1 MNPPKLFSFSSAT
14 NTPLIKL
21 DPSKGG
27 HGSAMGNKK
36 AKAEYKHQQTE
47 MEKSK
52 QLESIEKTLKK
63 QVKQNAEAHQVF
75 KL

>member
-1 MNPPKLFSFSSAT
+1 
-14 NTPLIKL
+14 
-21 DPSKGG
+21 
-27 HGSAMGNKK
+27 MGNKK